1 MLHEAKLSA
10 YAHIADS
17 RARVFLRP
25 SPPTGDS
32 SSSTTGTRGAER
44 RLQPLHRKCL
54 TSGLYLP
61 DAHIHHHGPLG
72 GVRFDERGQVT
83 AVHLLH
89 MLQVWL
95 TVVGDHLGALLVN
108 IQPTIYRRKKGKS
121 YDYFQ
126 SGHSGVFL

>member
-1 MLHEAKLSA
+1 M
-10 YAHIADS
+10 
-17 RARVFLRP
+17 
-25 SPPTGDS
+25 
-32 SSSTTGTRGAER
+32 R

-54 TSGLYLP
+54 TSGFDLP
-61 DAHIHHHGPLG
+61 DAHVHHHGPLG
-72 GVRFDERGQVT
+72 GVRFDERGQVA

-89 MLQVWL
+89 VLQVWL

-108 IQPTIYRRKKGKS
+108 IQSTICKRNKGKS